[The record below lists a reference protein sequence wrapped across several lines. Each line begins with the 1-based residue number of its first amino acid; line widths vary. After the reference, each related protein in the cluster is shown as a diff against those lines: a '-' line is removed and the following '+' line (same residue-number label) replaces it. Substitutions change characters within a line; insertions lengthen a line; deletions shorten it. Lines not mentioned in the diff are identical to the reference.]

1 MSRRDVLEPASRAQV
16 QKALEAL
23 RAVQLATIAQVEAL
37 LALVAEPLF
46 EDGPKCPFCGE
57 DDEEKLEPT
66 PDLKERPYRV
76 TCLAC
81 GKSFDRPPAEAD
93 EGLLEVSGG

>member
-1 MSRRDVLEPASRAQV
+1 VTSRRKLEPAAAAQV
-16 QKALEAL
+16 QRALEAL
-23 RAVQLATIAQVEAL
+23 RAVQLATIAQIEAA

-46 EDGPKCPFCGE
+46 EDGPKCPFCGN
-57 DDEEKLEPT
+57 DDEERLEPT

-81 GKSFDRPPAEAD
+81 GKSFDRPPEVAE
-93 EGLLEVSGG
+93 EVVANG